1 MESTFTDTRPAGSI
15 RCSSS
20 FSSSFLPVRL
30 QVLSILV
37 SGKETRA
44 DGCQVTHAFQAGRY
58 KTWWAFPTMVLCGL
72 MELIGWGARF
82 SSSID
87 PTLSNPFIIQAV
99 ATLVGPT
106 PLIAGDFII
115 LANLIR
121 LLGPKYSRLSPRLYS
136 IIFLTC
142 DIIALVTQTIGGG
155 LAAVANSVDMK
166 NLGTK
171 IALYGVIFQFIAMTV
186 FVYLAI
192 EFLIFFKRD
201 RAVHQKNRKNPAND
215 SYYIRGVM
223 SNKRLIMVIVLFFNM
238 TCLYIRSI
246 YRVAELAE
254 GFGGKIILTQTYFT
268 VFDGEMIMLAMFS
281 LNLGHPGRLLAEV
294 LEPVAN
300 KPWQLGEPLNGFRLV
315 PGDDDGRL

>member
-1 MESTFTDTRPAGSI
+1 MESTFTDTRPAGSL

-20 FSSSFLPVRL
+20 CSSSFRPVRL
-30 QVLSILV
+30 LSILV
-37 SGKETRA
+37 SGKERHA
-44 DGCQVTHAFQAGRY
+44 EGCQVTHAFQAGRY

-136 IIFLTC
+136 IVFLTC

-155 LAAVANSVDMK
+155 LAAVANSVDVK

-201 RAVHQKNRKNPAND
+201 RAVHQKNRKNPIND
-215 SYYIRGVM
+215 

-294 LEPVAN
+294 LEPVAS

>member
-1 MESTFTDTRPAGSI
+1 MLEPRLEDGVNFYGYTPSRTFTLLFVVLFI
-15 RCSSS
+15 LSS
-20 FSSSFLPVRL
+20 L
-30 QVLSILV
+30 
-37 SGKETRA
+37 
-44 DGCQVTHAFQAGRY
+44 THTFQAARY
-58 KTWWAFPTMVLCGL
+58 KTWWALPTMVLCGL

-82 SSSID
+82 SSSFD

-155 LAAVANSVDMK
+155 MAAAANSVDAK

-201 RAVHQKNRKNPAND
+201 RAVHTKNRKNPADD
-215 SYYIRGVM
+215 SHYVRGAM

-246 YRVAELAE
+246 YR
-254 GFGGKIILTQTYFT
+254 FGGKIILTQTYFT
-268 VFDGEMIMLAMFS
+268 VFDGEMIILAMFS
-281 LNLGHPGRLLAEV
+281 LNLGHPGRLLTEV
-294 LEPVAN
+294 LEPVES

-315 PGDDDGRL
+315 PGDDDHDGRL